1 MGIKRRIT
9 VQLNWENSSLPL
21 FMNAKSENGVTWLF
35 GIDTEYLKSVFKC
48 LVCPDCLHSE
58 TLSLDDISVKKAD
71 FGKYICLK
79 CHNCS

>member
-1 MGIKRRIT
+1 MNSEHDEIIT
-9 VQLNWENSSLPL
+9 RYRL
-21 FMNAKSENGVTWLF
+21 
-35 GIDTEYLKSVFKC
+35 IDTEYLKSIFNC

>member
-1 MGIKRRIT
+1 MNSEHDEIIT
-9 VQLNWENSSLPL
+9 RYRL
-21 FMNAKSENGVTWLF
+21 
-35 GIDTEYLKSVFKC
+35 IDTEYLKSIFKC

-58 TLSLDDISVKKAD
+58 TLSLDDISVKKTD